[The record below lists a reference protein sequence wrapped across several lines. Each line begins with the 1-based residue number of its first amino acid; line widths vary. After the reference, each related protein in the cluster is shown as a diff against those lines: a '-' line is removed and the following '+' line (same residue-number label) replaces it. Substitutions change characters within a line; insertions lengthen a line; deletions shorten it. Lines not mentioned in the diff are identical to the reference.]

1 MLNDALDEIVIC
13 DVVLLAKGVDGIF
26 FVVNGDSS
34 LNHLVVLDGKVVFG
48 DIFPRSEEAD
58 GCEFV

>member
-1 MLNDALDEIVIC
+1 MNDALDEIVIC

-26 FVVNGDSS
+26 FVVHGDSS

-48 DIFPRSEEAD
+48 DIYYD
-58 GCEFV
+58 